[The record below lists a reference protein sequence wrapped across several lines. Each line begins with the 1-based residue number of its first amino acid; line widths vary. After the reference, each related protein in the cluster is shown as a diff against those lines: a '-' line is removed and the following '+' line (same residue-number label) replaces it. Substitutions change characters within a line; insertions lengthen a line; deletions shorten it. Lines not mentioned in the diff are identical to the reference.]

1 MSEPISIDLDKY
13 RVKKNRK
20 GAGAHPVH
28 YIKFE
33 HDKDGLEDWEIRA
46 YDIVHSL
53 MKTENMTLEQVKF
66 MIYDEFLDAV
76 GKQLGI

>member
-1 MSEPISIDLDKY
+1 MPEPISIDLDKY
-13 RVKKNRK
+13 RVNKTRK
-20 GAGAHPVH
+20 GGSAHPVH

-33 HDKDGLEDWEIRA
+33 RDKEGLEDYEIRA
-46 YDIVHSL
+46 YDIVHAL